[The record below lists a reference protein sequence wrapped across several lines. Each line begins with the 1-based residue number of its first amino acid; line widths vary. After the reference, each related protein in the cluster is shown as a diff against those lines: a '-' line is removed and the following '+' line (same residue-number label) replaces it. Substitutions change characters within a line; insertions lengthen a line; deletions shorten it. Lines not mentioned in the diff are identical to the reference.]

1 MPLDLLGEFVYCGGV
16 GDKNGS
22 QEAQQESDRWA
33 DLADLILTIS
43 REVQV
48 RGYSNPEAYSLTTSE
63 AAVMRHLQ
71 QEPSTG
77 MTDLINAT
85 GLLRT
90 NLSTV
95 LKSLDEKGL
104 IERRVRVE
112 NRREITVHRTQRGL
126 RNYEVV
132 RHEWS
137 NLISHAARL
146 GDAGI
151 GNTGTDDAGI
161 GKTLELLSSIRDGLI
176 AERTS
181 KPFGADAQ
189 RAE

>member
-1 MPLDLLGEFVYCGGV
+1 MPLDLLCEFVYCGGV
-16 GDKNGS
+16 GDNNGS
-22 QEAQQESDRWA
+22 KEAQQQGDRWA

-43 REVQV
+43 REIQV
-48 RGYSNPEAYSLTTSE
+48 RGYTDPAALSLTTSE

-104 IERRVRVE
+104 IERRVRAE
-112 NRREITVHRTQRGL
+112 NRREITVHRTLRGR

-132 RHEWS
+132 RREWS
-137 NLISHAARL
+137 NLISRAAPL
-146 GDAGI
+146 DEVGI
-151 GNTGTDDAGI
+151 DDAGI
-161 GKTLELLSSIRDGLI
+161 AQALELLSSIRDGLI

-181 KPFGADAQ
+181 KPFGADAK

>member
-1 MPLDLLGEFVYCGGV
+1 MPLDLLCEFVYCGGV
-16 GDKNGS
+16 GDNNGS
-22 QEAQQESDRWA
+22 QEAQQQGDRWA

-43 REVQV
+43 REIQV
-48 RGYSNPEAYSLTTSE
+48 RGYAAPEAHSLTTSE

-104 IERRVRVE
+104 IERRVRAE

-137 NLISHAARL
+137 NLISHAARP

-151 GNTGTDDAGI
+151 GQA
-161 GKTLELLSSIRDGLI
+161 LELLSSIRDGLV

>member
-1 MPLDLLGEFVYCGGV
+1 MPLDLSCEFVYCGGV
-16 GDKNGS
+16 GDNNGS
-22 QEAQQESDRWA
+22 QEAQQQGDRWA

-43 REVQV
+43 REIQV
-48 RGYSNPEAYSLTTSE
+48 RGYSAPEAHSLTTSE

-95 LKSLDEKGL
+95 LKSLDGKGL
-104 IERRVRVE
+104 IVRRVRAE
-112 NRREITVHRTQRGL
+112 NRREITVHRTQRGR
-126 RNYEVV
+126 RNYEIV
-132 RHEWS
+132 RREWS
-137 NLISHAARL
+137 RLISRAAPPDDGAL
-146 GDAGI
+146 GEALD
-151 GNTGTDDAGI
+151 
-161 GKTLELLSSIRDGLI
+161 LLSGIRDGLI

-181 KPFGADAQ
+181 KPFGADAK